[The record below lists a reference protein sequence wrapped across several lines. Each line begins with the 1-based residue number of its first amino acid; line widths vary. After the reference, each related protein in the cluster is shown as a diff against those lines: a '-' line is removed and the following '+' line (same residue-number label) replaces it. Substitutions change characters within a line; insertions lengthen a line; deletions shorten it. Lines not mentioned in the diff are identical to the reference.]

1 MAEYKPLTK
10 EDLQQLMERYY
21 FTDEMKEIIE
31 KEDLLP
37 LGVLNRLQKAYPQYS
52 LMQKNPRVT
61 FNEKKRW
68 VGLEGFREIV
78 KKLADHG
85 IVLDRIPER
94 EVFIHVYRFMVTR
107 HVLNL
112 IDWDNY
118 QNDPLFY
125 LTFPQPDMVREDAR
139 KRILAATS
147 DEEREKIIKAYIKE
161 TNPHDGKQLLNKPIF
176 INENNEV
183 EILHGVQHKYPPI
196 TLILDEQTQ
205 SCFAFCTYC
214 FRHAQVRGD
223 EDMFVQKSV
232 EQMINYLKR
241 HKEVTDILIT
251 GGDGGYITPQRYRQ
265 YIEPILN
272 DPELSH
278 IRTVRIGSR
287 VLSYYPEMILS
298 HSYDEML
305 NLFKYLYDNG
315 VQPFMTVHFS
325 TPREI
330 VNPATIAAIRRLKKY
345 GVTIKSQSPIML
357 HISMWLNENGEID
370 VDRSAQNWIDLGNI
384 FAMLGIGF
392 HAMYVPRPTGEVQYF
407 TRPLV
412 DIIKVFNKIYK
423 NLSAIN
429 RPSRYITMTLSAGKI
444 SLIGVTEI
452 EGKKVIVLKVNEG
465 RNMDWIDET
474 FFAEYDDKATSITQ
488 LKPFKADKFF
498 FEDEL
503 HQIEE
508 ELDRR
513 IREALAKHK
522 EATH

>member
-1 MAEYKPLTK
+1 MVEFKSITH
-10 EDLQQLMERYY
+10 EDLRSLMDQYF
-21 FTDEMKEIIE
+21 FTDEMKEIVE

-37 LGVLNRLQKAYPQYS
+37 LGVLNRLQRAYGQYS
-52 LMQKNPRVT
+52 LMQKKPRVL

-85 IVLDRIPER
+85 IFIDRIPER

-147 DEEREKIIKAYIKE
+147 EQERERLIKEYIKE

-176 INENNEV
+176 INENDEL

-232 EQMINYLKR
+232 EQMINYLKK
-241 HKEVTDILIT
+241 HKEVSDILIT
-251 GGDGGYITPQRYRQ
+251 GGDGGYIQPERFRQ
-265 YIEPILN
+265 YIEPIIN

-305 NLFKYLYDNG
+305 SLFKLLYDNG
-315 VQPFMTVHFS
+315 IQPFMTAHFS

-330 VNPATIAAIRRLKKY
+330 MNITTIAAIRRLKKY
-345 GVTIKSQSPIML
+345 GVTIRSQSPIML
-357 HISMWLNENGEID
+357 NISMWTKENGEID

-384 FAMLGIGF
+384 MAMLGVGF

-412 DIIKVFNKIYK
+412 DIIKIFNKIYK
-423 NLSAIN
+423 SLSSIN
-429 RPSRYITMTLSAGKI
+429 RPSRYITMTVSAGKV
-444 SLIGVTEI
+444 SLIGITEI
-452 EGKKVIVLKVNEG
+452 DGQKVIALKVNEG
-465 RNMDWIDET
+465 RNMDWMDT
-474 FFAEYDDKATSITQ
+474 VFFAEYDEKATNIMH
-488 LKPFKADKFF
+488 LKPFRSDKFF
-498 FEDEL
+498 FVDEL
-503 HQIEE
+503 HEIEE
-508 ELDRR
+508 RLDRN
-513 IREALAKHK
+513 IREAMKTHK
-522 EATH
+522 EAVH